1 MRDTKVVREFVNLE
15 EKTVLNMD
23 TLETRPLT
31 AEEQEKIN
39 QIVA

>member
-1 MRDTKVVREFVNLE
+1 MRDTKIVRELVNLE
-15 EKTVLNMD
+15 EKTVLNME

-39 QIVA
+39 QIIA